1 MLPFFKFILIGKA
14 IINPRNAPITVVLV
28 VEDTRQGE
36 GGQLPG
42 SQIEK
47 VAYAKPAILP
57 IAVSI
62 KHILIFQD
70 TDLFWYYEHILK
82 FAPIALGK
90 NNIYKCLIISRFT

>member
-1 MLPFFKFILIGKA
+1 MGKA
-14 IINPRNAPITVVLV
+14 ITNPRNAPITVVLV
-28 VEDTRQGE
+28 VEGTRQGE

-47 VAYAKPAILP
+47 VAYAKPARLP

-62 KHILIFQD
+62 KLVLIFQN

-90 NNIYKCLIISRFT
+90 DNIYRCLIIARLI